1 LQGFIDLPAAAG
13 KHPLILIVHGSGS
26 TDVTHG
32 DGGYNS
38 SYDEM
43 RAAFHRAG
51 IATAIWDKAG
61 NGCSE
66 GRYVVGTPLIE
77 RTDETVAAIDHLKL
91 RSDVDQARIGLWA
104 ISQGGW
110 IAPMAAVRRP
120 EVAFLII
127 VSGPGR
133 DAESENE
140 YYALNRLAELGVG
153 KFESEQALAVLRRSY
168 AIASAGGSHEEF
180 LAAIEPL
187 ERYPLFGREMQIT
200 ETPQMKVSP
209 ASAAAYRTNQQAPD
223 YALRTETYLLQL
235 RQPTLAIFGDRDVQ
249 VDWRT
254 SVRIYNESFKKAH
267 NRDLTIKIYPGAGHD
282 LYHAPIPDKD
292 SGSSSSSAFIDGY
305 LDLMVEWL
313 RARGFARQ
321 PSG

>member
-1 LQGFIDLPAAAG
+1 MFTKDCVMTQTVRAGRIGFFVLGIISAYTCNAQVPRSCTGPTGTVPFEFRSGQNRLQGFIDLPTRGA

-91 RSDVDQARIGLWA
+91 RSDVDPARIGLWA

-120 EVAFLII
+120 ELAFLII

-133 DAESENE
+133 DAASENE
-140 YYALNRLAELGVG
+140 YYALNRLTEPGVG
-153 KFESEQALAVLRRSY
+153 KLESEHAVAVLRRSS

-180 LAAIEPL
+180 LAAIEPSNDIRCSV
-187 ERYPLFGREMQIT
+187 EVGR
-200 ETPQMKVSP
+200 
-209 ASAAAYRTNQQAPD
+209 R
-223 YALRTETYLLQL
+223 
-235 RQPTLAIFGDRDVQ
+235 
-249 VDWRT
+249 
-254 SVRIYNESFKKAH
+254 
-267 NRDLTIKIYPGAGHD
+267 
-282 LYHAPIPDKD
+282 
-292 SGSSSSSAFIDGY
+292 
-305 LDLMVEWL
+305 
-313 RARGFARQ
+313 
-321 PSG
+321 